1 MSTCRKRERK
11 LCRTATS
18 CTIDHHWF
26 QSSMRK
32 QVVDASA
39 VLSVVL
45 GEEMAD
51 AVRDA
56 SQGADFIAPGSL
68 PWEVGNALVV
78 NIRKDRLT
86 LGQAQAA
93 LRQYERIP
101 VRTVPIGRSEALGI
115 ADEEGIYAYDAYM
128 LGCAERH
135 TAPLLVLDL
144 RLRSIARRRGIPVLP
159 EHVEGDEQY
168 E

>member
-1 MSTCRKRERK
+1 
-11 LCRTATS
+11 
-18 CTIDHHWF
+18 
-26 QSSMRK
+26 MRK

-45 GEEMAD
+45 GEEMASI
-51 AVRDA
+51 VREA
-56 SQGADFIAPGSL
+56 SQGAEFIAPASL
-68 PWEVGNALVV
+68 PWEIGNALVV
-78 NIRKDRLT
+78 NVRKNRLT
-86 LGQAQAA
+86 LGQAQGAM
-93 LRQYERIP
+93 RQYEKIP
-101 VRTVPIGRSEALGI
+101 VRTVPIDRTKTIGI

-144 RLRSIARRRGIPVLP
+144 RLRAVARRRGIPVLP
-159 EHVEGDEQY
+159 EHIDGDDRY